1 MRLLLA
7 RSGHP
12 RYNGSMERQGLIIF
26 VKAPGAATVKSRL
39 AKAIGE
45 ENARMLYRHF
55 VADIMET
62 MGRGPFDVRLFFYP
76 PDQQESVAAWLGRD
90 RRCEPQQGN
99 DLGERM
105 DHAFRKVFAEG
116 YDSLLLIG
124 SDLPDLPAA
133 IVEEGFATL
142 RANDCVIGPAEDG
155 GYYLIGFKA
164 AAFLPDAFRN
174 LPWGTGGICE
184 STCRI
189 IRGKGLRLSI
199 LPRWRDID
207 TIEDLKAFTAS
218 RNGTS
223 PAGTATLRF
232 IEREKLLNSLDG
244 NAP

>member
-1 MRLLLA
+1 
-7 RSGHP
+7 
-12 RYNGSMERQGLIIF
+12 MERQGLIIF
-26 VKAPGAATVKSRL
+26 VKAPGAAAVKSRL

-55 VADIMET
+55 VADILET

-90 RRCEPQQGN
+90 RRCEPQHGN

-105 DHAFRKVFAEG
+105 SHAFRKVFAEG

-133 IVEEGFATL
+133 VVEAGFAEL
-142 RANDCVIGPAEDG
+142 RTHDCVIGPAMDG

-164 AAFLPDAFRN
+164 AAFLPDAFMEI
-174 LPWGTGGICE
+174 PWGSDGVCE
-184 STCRI
+184 NTCRI
-189 IRGKGLRLSI
+189 IRAKALRLAI
-199 LPRWRDID
+199 LPCWRDID
-207 TIEDLKAFTAS
+207 TIEDLKGFIAS

-232 IEREKLLNSLDG
+232 IESEKMLDCING
-244 NAP
+244 GAP

>member
-55 VADIMET
+55 VADILET

-76 PDQQESVAAWLGRD
+76 PDQQESVAAWLGHD
-90 RRCEPQQGN
+90 RPCEPQEGS

-105 DHAFRKVFAEG
+105 SHAFRKIFSEG

-124 SDLPDLPAA
+124 SDLPDLPAT
-133 IVEEGFATL
+133 IVEAGFAALGT
-142 RANDCVIGPAEDG
+142 NDCVIGPAADG

-164 AAFLPDAFRN
+164 AAFLPDAFMEI
-174 LPWGTGGICE
+174 PWGSDSVCE

-189 IRGKGLRLSI
+189 IKAKGLRLAI
-199 LPRWRDID
+199 LPCWRDID
-207 TIEDLKAFTAS
+207 TIEDLKAFIAS

-232 IEREKLLNSLDG
+232 IESEKMLNCINGS
-244 NAP
+244 AP